1 MKMEEQTNTVEL
13 GQGLE
18 EAAAVKPAEPVNGYW
33 WGTGRRKS
41 SVASVRIR
49 EGSGKILV
57 NGRSVDDFFHQQRD
71 RNAVRAP
78 LIATDK
84 MNGFD
89 VLAKVRGG
97 GFTGQAGAVVL
108 GIARALRKMD
118 PRSESNLRSGG
129 FLTRDPRMK
138 ERKKYGLRGARR
150 SFQFSKR

>member
-1 MKMEEQTNTVEL
+1 MEEQTNTIEVE
-13 GQGLE
+13 QE
-18 EAAAVKPAEPVNGYW
+18 EVEAPVAKPEEPVNGYW

-41 SVASVRIR
+41 SVARVRIK

-57 NGRSVDDFFHQQRD
+57 NGREVDDFFHQERD

-78 LIATDK
+78 LVETEKISSLDIL
-84 MNGFD
+84 
-89 VLAKVRGG
+89 VKVNGG

-118 PRSESNLRSGG
+118 PQSESKLRSGG